1 MHVTLSSKAS
11 TVALKNE
18 KTQVYLKEEKNQP
31 LQQIYFSFTPL
42 WKQQHNPFTI

>member
-18 KTQVYLKEEKNQP
+18 KTQVYLKEEKKP
-31 LQQIYFSFTPL
+31 AIAKIYFSFTPL
-42 WKQQHNPFTI
+42 WK